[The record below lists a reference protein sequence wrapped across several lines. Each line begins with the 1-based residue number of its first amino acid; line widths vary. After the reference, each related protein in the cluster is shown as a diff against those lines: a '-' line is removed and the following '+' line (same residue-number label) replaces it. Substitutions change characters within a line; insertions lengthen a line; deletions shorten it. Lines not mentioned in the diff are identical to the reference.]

1 MKIPKKFKL
10 EQKAWGNNI
19 FFYKLTL
26 KPIAERKQ
34 DHPNFATDQHL
45 EATTVYVK
53 FDGDTN
59 EFFVMKA
66 DKGTWPPQKE
76 AMGNGLRAVME
87 YNYLWET
94 SDAGDFFLALL

>member
-1 MKIPKKFKL
+1 
-10 EQKAWGNNI
+10 
-19 FFYKLTL
+19 
-26 KPIAERKQ
+26 
-34 DHPNFATDQHL
+34 
-45 EATTVYVK
+45 
-53 FDGDTN
+53 
-59 EFFVMKA
+59 MKA